1 MSWKSETRRKVEDAL
16 DRYAAGAVGN
26 ENLAGELEGAAQIA
40 VDVYSLADYV
50 TELGAYAKH
59 ISGYMLAVQID
70 RDHIRGMRD
79 ELLAESWVGVSSA
92 EDAGEAVGRCRFVL
106 DVIAA
111 REIERG
117 LLG

>member
-1 MSWKSETRRKVEDAL
+1 MSWKSETRRKVENLL
-16 DRYAAGAVGN
+16 DDYHDETIGAA
-26 ENLAGELEGAAQIA
+26 NLAGELEEAAQIA
-40 VDVYSLADYV
+40 VDVDSLADYV
-50 TELGAYAKH
+50 TELGSYAKH

-79 ELLAESWVGVSSA
+79 ELLVGSWVGVSSA

-106 DVIAA
+106 NVIAA